1 MTWLLQPSGRI
12 TLCKLVVRDVSMAAN
27 FGLVTSGYSG
37 QFRQEPRDLPQMV
50 DKGLARRVLIVD
62 DEPLIRWSLSETLAD
77 QGFVVEQASTAAA
90 ALARATEV
98 DQAFDVVLLDFRLPD
113 SSDLKLL
120 TRLRQLLPATRIVL
134 MTAFSTPEVV
144 QSALDLGA
152 FRVMNKPFE
161 IGEIAA
167 LVR

>member
-1 MTWLLQPSGRI
+1 
-12 TLCKLVVRDVSMAAN
+12 MAAN
-27 FGLVTSGYSG
+27 FGLVTSGYPG
-37 QFRQEPRDLPQMV
+37 QFRQEPGDLPQMV
-50 DKGLARRVLIVD
+50 DKRRARRVLIVD

-90 ALARATEV
+90 ALARATETDKV
-98 DQAFDVVLLDFRLPD
+98 FDVVLLDFRLPD

-120 TRLRQLLPATRIVL
+120 AKLRQLLPDARIVL
-134 MTAFSTPEVV
+134 MTAFSTPEVA

-167 LVR
+167 LVNEAY